1 VVLEG
6 VAEPEGVMA
15 MKVIAPVLAVK
26 LPEELLKVMEVG
38 EEILMLPEELEMEPA
53 LVKEPESDLRVM
65 LLTAVIEGGEAM
77 EPEVA

>member
-1 VVLEG
+1 
-6 VAEPEGVMA
+6 MA

-38 EEILMLPEELEMEPA
+38 EEILMLPEELAMEPA